1 MLAYARA
8 RLAEGARLTG
18 ADLDRQFGTRDYGRR
33 ILRRL
38 ASEVQAAGT

>member
-1 MLAYARA
+1 MLAFART
-8 RLAEGARLTG
+8 RLADGVHVTG

-38 ASEVQAAGT
+38 ATESQTVGG